1 MRAIYIGTSIVR
13 LPRLLAYAMELQR
26 NHRSFPRD
34 AITIVTIVV
43 MVTVTI
49 VTTVSMVTVTMV
61 TMVAMITMVTMD
73 EMVTEETTVEKNII
87 ELESFEDCVSS
98 IFYL

>member
-49 VTTVSMVTVTMV
+49 VTTVSIVTVTMV
-61 TMVAMITMVTMD
+61 TMVAMIANVT
-73 EMVTEETTVEKNII
+73 VLQSV
-87 ELESFEDCVSS
+87 CVQKRTRSRRPMMHPKHDAH
-98 IFYL
+98 